1 MFSLQ
6 CWKYCRHAAMSGHW
20 IGISQRSYV
29 DSMLIQCWFDVLCP
43 LGKVSLLLSYI
54 LSQMW
59 THISIVWSMFVTFI
73 LHAKLK
79 ILQARSDGWTL
90 DRRRCN
96 FMTMIRCWFSADST
110 FCAYWKGS
118 IVIAIYIVY
127 ISTEWS
133 MYVSFICY
141 SYMFSVQCSKHRGH
155 AAMNEHWIGVDAS
168 LWRWLDADPVLV
180 RRSVP
185 IEKGIIVIVKHTVL
199 NVSTHE
205 H

>member
-1 MFSLQ
+1 
-6 CWKYCRHAAMSGHW
+6 
-20 IGISQRSYV
+20 
-29 DSMLIQCWFDVLCP
+29 MLIWRSVP
-43 LGKVSLLLSYI
+43 TGKSVI
-54 LSQMW
+54 VIVI
-59 THISIVWSMFVTFI
+59 HIIPNVPHMSIVWSMFVSFI

-96 FMTMIRCWFSADST
+96 FMTLIRCWFSAGSA

-118 IVIAIYIVY
+118 IVIAIHIVY

-133 MYVSFICY
+133 TYVSFICY
-141 SYMFSVQCSKHRGH
+141 IYMFSVQCSKNRGH
-155 AAMNEHWIGVDAS
+155 ATMNEHWIGVDAS

-185 IEKGIIVIVKHTVL
+185 IEKGIIVIVKHTVF
-199 NVSTHE
+199 NVSIQE

>member
-1 MFSLQ
+1 MVSLQ

-54 LSQMW
+54 LSQMR
-59 THISIVWSMFVTFI
+59 THISIVWSMCVSFI

-96 FMTMIRCWFSADST
+96 FMTLIRCWFSAGSA
-110 FCAYWKGS
+110 FSAYWKGS
-118 IVIAIYIVY
+118 IVIAIHIVY

-141 SYMFSVQCSKHRGH
+141 IYMFSVQCSKKPRARSDEWALDRRRCIVMTLTRCWSGFGSTFCAHWERYHRYC
-155 AAMNEHWIGVDAS
+155 
-168 LWRWLDADPVLV
+168 
-180 RRSVP
+180 
-185 IEKGIIVIVKHTVL
+185 
-199 NVSTHE
+199 
-205 H
+205 